1 MANNFE
7 LDLAGQ
13 SIIWTDHQF
22 PEVIDAC
29 ALFGSSFVLWIFGTI
44 EESRKGLN
52 LEPLYLDDYC
62 FYAFV
67 PVRNLDNA
75 IPVVNTHIAE

>member
-1 MANNFE
+1 M
-7 LDLAGQ
+7 
-13 SIIWTDHQF
+13 H
-22 PEVIDAC
+22 VH
-29 ALFGSSFVLWIFGTI
+29 SSAPRSSCGFFGTI